1 MDNAKRSPGFEAL
14 LALFAGGENR
24 LPRGVGFERRDPY
37 GGGNKTGPLA
47 VAPAFY

>member
-24 LPRGVGFERRDPY
+24 LPTGVVFERRDPY
-37 GGGNKTGPLA
+37 GGGFIDFPQA
-47 VAPAFY
+47 FPPAFY